1 MSLQAMQHRYNG
13 YLLFDGVLPEE
24 VELIIIKM
32 MRQMVDV
39 HDDLLFH
46 LEWEMDH
53 EWKRVFYYDGT
64 LNVTHSERFLKE
76 VAEDNKFEPPFDP
89 RDYDSEEEDDLAN
102 AIRQLT
108 IEMNDRHVGV
118 PGLDGDL

>member
-24 VELIIIKM
+24 VELIIIRM

-46 LEWEMDH
+46 LEWEMEH
-53 EWKRVFYYDGT
+53 EWRRVFYYDST
-64 LNVTHSERFLKE
+64 LNVTHSERFLKQ
-76 VAEDNKFEPPFDP
+76 VAEGNDFNQYDP
-89 RDYDSEEEDDLAN
+89 RDYESEEMFLQFQ
-102 AIRQLT
+102 QLS
-108 IEMNDRHVGV
+108 IEMNARHVGV